1 MSPRTILIIEDDPG
15 ILNFMSAILK
25 GEDYKIITATEGSQG
40 MSLAATW
47 NPDLIMLDL
56 GLPDMDGLDVL
67 KTIRSWSK
75 TPIMIVSARGHE
87 QEKVAALDEG
97 ADDYITKPFGTS
109 ELLAR
114 IRTALRHGV
123 PMESKESIVEN
134 GELMID
140 FEKRLVKIEG
150 KEVHLTP
157 NEYKIIQLLAK
168 HLGKVLTHDAI
179 SKSIWGP
186 YHGDNQTL
194 RVNMSNIRRKL
205 EKNPADPIYITTE
218 IGIGYRMVERT

>member
-25 GEDYKIITATEGSQG
+25 GEDYKIISATEGSQG
-40 MSLAATW
+40 ISLAATW

-56 GLPDMDGLDVL
+56 GLPDMDGLEVL

-114 IRTALRHGV
+114 IRTALRHGIHT
-123 PMESKESIVEN
+123 ESKASTFEN
-134 GELMID
+134 G
-140 FEKRLVKIEG
+140 
-150 KEVHLTP
+150 
-157 NEYKIIQLLAK
+157 
-168 HLGKVLTHDAI
+168 
-179 SKSIWGP
+179 
-186 YHGDNQTL
+186 
-194 RVNMSNIRRKL
+194 
-205 EKNPADPIYITTE
+205 
-218 IGIGYRMVERT
+218 

>member
-25 GEDYKIITATEGSQG
+25 GEDYKIISATEGSQG
-40 MSLAATW
+40 ISLAATW

-56 GLPDMDGLDVL
+56 GLPDMDGLEVL

-75 TPIMIVSARGHE
+75 TPIMIVSARGYE

-114 IRTALRHGV
+114 IRTALRHGIHT
-123 PMESKESIVEN
+123 ESKASTFEN
-134 GELMID
+134 GELAID
-140 FEKRLVKIEG
+140 FEKRLVKVEG

-157 NEYKIIQLLAK
+157 NEYKIIQLLAR
-168 HLGKVLTHDAI
+168 HLGKVLTHDTI

-186 YHGDNQTL
+186 YHMDNQTL

-205 EKNPADPIYITTE
+205 EKNPADPIYIITE
-218 IGIGYRMVERT
+218 IGIGYRMVERN